1 MKFLNLVSSAE
12 AEKILLG
19 LARPLPE
26 DLVRVRIL
34 PDGRA
39 EPILGKSG
47 LLNTLVRSDGYIR
60 VPAGLD
66 GCEAGEVA
74 EVYLWQ

>member
-1 MKFLNLVSSAE
+1 
-12 AEKILLG
+12 
-19 LARPLPE
+19 
-26 DLVRVRIL
+26 LVRVRIL
-34 PDGRA
+34 SDGRA

-66 GCEAGEVA
+66 GCEAGEVV
-74 EVYLWQ
+74 EVYLW

>member
-1 MKFLNLVSSAE
+1 MSFPS
-12 AEKILLG
+12 EKG
-19 LARPLPE
+19 RE

-60 VPAGLD
+60 VPVGLD